1 MTEKFVEIR
10 RRSMDKSLP
19 LSESFKSLRT
29 NLLYSDGV
37 QVITITSSLANEGK
51 TMTSFNLADSFSLM
65 DKRVLLID
73 CDLRKGS
80 IRRNFAIP
88 RNLIGLSEAL
98 SGQANLSEVIY
109 HTTRV
114 NLDVIFSG
122 KIPPNPTELLSNETF
137 VEMLDIL
144 KTQYD
149 YIVLDTAPMTVSMDA
164 TITGRLSDGVVLVV
178 RNDFVRKK
186 DIQKVKSQ
194 LERNGSRI
202 LGVVLNRVQK
212 NQVDYQGYEY
222 YEYYNEKAK

>member
-1 MTEKFVEIR
+1 MTDKFVEIR
-10 RRSMDKSLP
+10 PRSMNKSLP
-19 LSESFKSLRT
+19 FSESLKSLRT

-37 QVITITSSLANEGK
+37 QVITLTSTVSDEGK
-51 TMTSFNLADSFSLM
+51 TTISFNLADSFSLM
-65 DKRVLLID
+65 EKRVLLID

-80 IRRNFAIP
+80 VRRHFALP
-88 RNLIGLSEAL
+88 RNLLGVSEVL
-98 SGQANLSEVIY
+98 SGQANLTDVIY
-109 HTTRV
+109 HTNRMS
-114 NLDVIFSG
+114 LDVIFAG
-122 KIPPNPTELLSNETF
+122 KIPPNPTELLSNDIF
-137 VEMLDIL
+137 GEMIDIL

-178 RNDFVRKK
+178 RNDYVRKK

-194 LERNGSRI
+194 LDRNGSRI

-222 YEYYNEKAK
+222 YEYYDKK